1 MSTTEKMSQ
10 HRVATV
16 EPWHITEEEFRPERN
31 EIAESLFSLVK
42 EYMGTQGNFEEG
54 FGGETLCYR
63 GLRVLM

>member
-1 MSTTEKMSQ
+1 MSTTDKMSQ

-31 EIAESLFSLVK
+31 EIAASLFSLVN

-63 GLRVLM
+63 ALRVVI